1 MAEGWSKEGP
11 KKVWEKEVGQGFS
24 GPVLVDGKLILFH
37 RLDEKEVVESLDAR
51 SGKPFWKFEYS
62 TSYRDD
68 FGFDEGPRATP
79 AVKEGRIYTFGAE
92 GVLNCVDLA
101 TGSNCWTVDVRK
113 EFEAPKGFFGFACSP
128 LVEGKAV
135 LLNAGGKQGAGIV
148 AFDKTNGKMLWKSSE
163 DEASYSSPITAKI
176 HGKRCVLFVTRT
188 TLTAADIESGTVLWS
203 LPFRPSTRT
212 SVTAASPVLI
222 DDLVFVSG
230 AYGTGAELLQINE
243 KGAKK
248 VWSSDDA
255 ISSHYANVVAFKD
268 SLFGVHGRTDPSFE
282 PASLRCIELKTGKVR
297 WEEKGF
303 GAATLTLAGDR
314 LLILTE
320 RGELILAPA
329 SPDGFKV
336 LARSQILP
344 NQVRTYPALA
354 DGFFYAR
361 SKNKLVC
368 LDLRQIQTP

>member
-1 MAEGWSKEGP
+1 MAESWPKEGP
-11 KKVWEKEVGQGFS
+11 KKVWERDVGQGFS
-24 GPVLVDGKLILFH
+24 GPVVAEGKLILFH

-51 SGKPFWKFEYS
+51 SGKPLWRFEYP

-79 AVKEGRIYTFGAE
+79 AVSDGRIYTFGAE
-92 GVLNCVDLA
+92 AKLKCLDLT
-101 TGSNCWTVDVRK
+101 TGSNYWTVDVRK
-113 EFEAPKGFFGFACSP
+113 EFESPKGFFGFACSP
-128 LVEGKAV
+128 LVEGKSV

-148 AFDKTNGKMLWKSSE
+148 AFDKANGKLLWKSSD
-163 DEASYSSPITAKI
+163 DEASYSSPITASM

-188 TLTAADIESGTVLWS
+188 TLTATDIETGTVLWS
-203 LPFRPSTRT
+203 TPFRPSTRT
-212 SVTAASPVLI
+212 SVSAASPVLV
-222 DDLVFVSG
+222 DDCVFISG
-230 AYGTGAELLQINE
+230 AYGTGAELLQISE

-248 VWSSDDA
+248 IWSSDDA
-255 ISSHYANVVAFKD
+255 ISSHYATAVASKAF
-268 SLFGVHGRTDPSFE
+268 LFGIHGRTDPSFE
-282 PASLRCIELKTGKVR
+282 PAGLRCIELKTGKLR
-297 WEEKGF
+297 WEEKSF

-329 SPDGFKV
+329 ASDGFKV
-336 LARSQILP
+336 LARAQILP
-344 NQVRTYPALA
+344 NQVRAYPALV

-368 LDLRQIQTP
+368 LDLRQKQAQ